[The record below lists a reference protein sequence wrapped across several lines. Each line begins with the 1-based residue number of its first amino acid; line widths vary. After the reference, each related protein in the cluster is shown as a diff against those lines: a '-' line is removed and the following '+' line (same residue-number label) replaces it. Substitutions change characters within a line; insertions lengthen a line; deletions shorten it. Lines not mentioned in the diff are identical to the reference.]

1 MDKYGME
8 MGLPPLNSKSID
20 RISSENISS
29 STASC
34 PSQRQRGRKVKISV
48 PLLGE
53 YIFDNVKD
61 AAMKLGVT
69 EAKIYNY
76 IRNGGRR
83 TPFCKFE
90 YVDE

>member
-8 MGLPPLNSKSID
+8 MGLPPLNTKSMS

-29 STASC
+29 LKASYL
-34 PSQRQRGRKVKISV
+34 SQRQRGRKVKISV